1 MGACPQVK
9 VRGRTLVKEGSN
21 LPRGTREVASVGK
34 NFKKGKSIPS
44 EKCQSRQKNQ
54 LFILFVQLLICRQIG
69 GTRCIWPFQLPLFC
83 HNHVRPARQIVN

>member
-1 MGACPQVK
+1 MGARPQVT
-9 VRGRTLVKEGSN
+9 RSDTGERSN

-69 GTRCIWPFQLPLFC
+69 GTRCIWPFQYLFILSQSC
-83 HNHVRPARQIVN
+83 DTGKTDS